1 MYPETILP
9 IVAHIPHA
17 GTEIPDAVRD
27 QFLVSQGDLW
37 GEVAM
42 VTDWY
47 TDEIFGL
54 PGIARNQTP
63 ISRFVLD
70 LERFT
75 DDERESRAAVGQ
87 GVIYSHDTLGQKI
100 RRELSDEERRALL
113 DEYYRPWRLKLEM
126 DIEQQLTRLGYCLL
140 LDCHSFPAEALE
152 NEVPYPTPAPDIC
165 LGIHEANTPHWLI
178 DSCQQLF
185 TNRGYSVEI
194 NFPYAGC
201 LVPERFEGNHRV
213 PAIMLEINRRLYIK
227 WDCRE
232 AYRLGNAPIKTHH
245 FENLSNDIW
254 TVILLLAEEAQCRAG
269 LAYETH
275 ATPAWGSKGV
285 QL

>member
-17 GTEIPDAVRD
+17 GTEIPDAVWD

-87 GVIYSHDTLGQKI
+87 GVIYSHDTLGI
-100 RRELSDEERRALL
+100 L
-113 DEYYRPWRLKLEM
+113 
-126 DIEQQLTRLGYCLL
+126 
-140 LDCHSFPAEALE
+140 PA
-152 NEVPYPTPAPDIC
+152 
-165 LGIHEANTPHWLI
+165 
-178 DSCQQLF
+178 
-185 TNRGYSVEI
+185 
-194 NFPYAGC
+194 
-201 LVPERFEGNHRV
+201 
-213 PAIMLEINRRLYIK
+213 
-227 WDCRE
+227 
-232 AYRLGNAPIKTHH
+232 
-245 FENLSNDIW
+245 
-254 TVILLLAEEAQCRAG
+254 AG
-269 LAYETH
+269 L
-275 ATPAWGSKGV
+275 S
-285 QL
+285 QFSC